1 MVGASCITSRVV
13 LEQRGSRWAAEALLS
28 GAVVATLWMFPLLNA
43 LSSAPVWLQ
52 WTVRDS
58 LETLAAWAVG
68 ASLVALTIAP
78 PARAGSRRTR
88 DAVEALW
95 LLAGAFFVAGALV
108 KVDGIIGYIGNHR
121 QIGGLIVATVGV
133 LLATIAAW
141 LVWHPGRHVVTRVQR
156 VPRVLW
162 PLILLFL
169 FNLVRSPSL
178 AADQSA
184 RYSPGPPALPAVA
197 PAAPR
202 DGGAASR
209 HARTVILL
217 FDELSP
223 DYVYGQRAISLADM
237 PGLRRLVDQSQIY
250 RAAHLHGGATAIAIP
265 ALFGATPASPRGLVP
280 TLQAAGL
287 SVRVWGWYHDYC
299 AAMARAADQC
309 RSNSIYNPRTLH
321 DGFSIVDPWWT
332 DANLLPAEFPFALLK
347 APTGVALQ
355 TETVSATRAWLATQL
370 ADPGADVIYAHVSV
384 PHLPIIGTPP
394 KGAPRVD
401 PFKLTEPAYLSQF
414 PVVDA
419 IAQQVLD
426 SATRPTQ
433 LIVLSDHNAR
443 PLLPRPQHEHV
454 VFMRWRSWV
463 STGRTIEPTTEAAT
477 LVSAFSLKPWND

>member
-1 MVGASCITSRVV
+1 
-13 LEQRGSRWAAEALLS
+13 
-28 GAVVATLWMFPLLNA
+28 
-43 LSSAPVWLQ
+43 
-52 WTVRDS
+52 
-58 LETLAAWAVG
+58 
-68 ASLVALTIAP
+68 
-78 PARAGSRRTR
+78 
-88 DAVEALW
+88 
-95 LLAGAFFVAGALV
+95 LV
-108 KVDGIIGYIGNHR
+108 KVDGIVGYIGDHR
-121 QIGGLIVATVGV
+121 QIGGPLVAAAGL
-133 LLATIAAW
+133 LLAAIAAW
-141 LVWHPGRHVVTRVQR
+141 LVWHPGVHAVTRVQR
-156 VPRVLW
+156 VPRVIW

-178 AADQSA
+178 AAEQSA
-184 RYSPGPPALPAVA
+184 RYSPGPPASPAAA

-202 DGGAASR
+202 DGSADSR

-223 DYVYGQRAISLADM
+223 DYLYGQRAISLAGM
-237 PGLRRLVDQSQIY
+237 PGLKRLVDESQIY

-265 ALFGATPASPRGLVP
+265 ALFGATPTTPRGLVP

-321 DGFSIVDPWWT
+321 DGFTIVDPWWT
-332 DANLLPAEFPFALLK
+332 DANLLPYEFPFGLLK

-355 TETVSATRAWLATQL
+355 RDTVAATRAWLATQL

-384 PHLPIIGTPP
+384 PHLPIIGAPP
-394 KGAPRVD
+394 KGARRGY

-419 IAQQVLD
+419 IAQEVLD

-463 STGRTIEPTTEAAT
+463 PTGRSSESPVEAAA
-477 LVSAFSLKPWND
+477 LVPAFSLEPDRD